1 MAWQPTVW
9 RRSSTRPVW
18 TYVTSQSINLSSLI
32 CRCLPGSRNTERA
45 LMLSVH
51 CCWCCNTGT
60 ADVSWLVVGC
70 VVVMDQ
76 VATQCRFGCLQ
87 LIYIMLDG
95 DQIQATFNRSSL
107 QSRLFSL
114 QKSLTRLG
122 SVSANLHQ
130 HQNFSRKWSGIW
142 IAKLIQICLISP
154 KMLWTNYL
162 VSVSYFA
169 RCRENQPV
177 TMRNASNWQH
187 KGKWK
192 RDPESVSATG
202 AQQEVNQFCRLV
214 DPIITASFNE
224 IGSLLFQWS
233 AHRLTDRQTERT
245 IT

>member
-142 IAKLIQICLISP
+142 IAKLIQIWMSVWSLPKCCGLIILSVSVILPGVVKISRWLWEMLVIGSIKENGKEIRNLYLRPEPNKKLIS
-154 KMLWTNYL
+154 
-162 VSVSYFA
+162 
-169 RCRENQPV
+169 
-177 TMRNASNWQH
+177 
-187 KGKWK
+187 
-192 RDPESVSATG
+192 
-202 AQQEVNQFCRLV
+202 
-214 DPIITASFNE
+214 SFD
-224 IGSLLFQWS
+224 W
-233 AHRLTDRQTERT
+233 
-245 IT
+245 